1 MNIIYFLSNLRL
13 FPVKIFE
20 LHIYES
26 SLEFHIKDEVFV
38 SQKWKFSLAFFH
50 DQKYLYYVNF
60 KNSNDFEMG
69 IKY

>member
-13 FPVKIFE
+13 FPVKTFE

-38 SQKWKFSLAFFH
+38 SQK
-50 DQKYLYYVNF
+50 
-60 KNSNDFEMG
+60 
-69 IKY
+69 